1 MGEQGESVHTRHL
14 MLVEAESTPLQTE
27 KGILMKEMAMSNSET
42 EEGDMF
48 YDAVEAIEE
57 FHDAMDEYQLAE
69 KLTLDGRSQ
78 MVEVMISAD
87 DKQPDS
93 RSHTLGVKIQGV
105 NDNTSQASIM
115 EANLRQYETAAISR
129 SQRQWPID
137 GDQIQW
143 NSNITHQDN
152 NKVAT
157 ECHTQ
162 QWEPGEVPDD
172 TAQPVIKMVNTE
184 RENTYYIK
192 SRFDR
197 SSHMLLLD
205 TGCSHSVMPYHLYTT
220 LSLKCKIKYNPIH
233 NRGILAN
240 GSNVSIH
247 GIAETQFKIGTTTYI
262 HDFQLADIDGK
273 ILLGMD
279 FFRKHRCV
287 INVHRYTVQIGDQIL
302 DCCDIDGDPLIIGV
316 QAKRATVIPPQSQ
329 KMIEARMTRHTDRL
343 VEGIVEPRHQVV
355 GLMVATSLH
364 RPDGA
369 HLNIRVLNATDEDIQ
384 KPVPEG
390 WLYNQEYFVH
400 IEI

>member
-87 DKQPDS
+87 DK
-93 RSHTLGVKIQGV
+93 H
-105 NDNTSQASIM
+105 NTSQASIM

-162 QWEPGEVPDD
+162 QWEPGGVPDD

-205 TGCSHSVMPYHLYTT
+205 TGCSHSVMPYHLSTT
-220 LSLKCKIKYNPIH
+220 LSLKCKI
-233 NRGILAN
+233 
-240 GSNVSIH
+240 
-247 GIAETQFKIGTTTYI
+247 
-262 HDFQLADIDGK
+262 
-273 ILLGMD
+273 
-279 FFRKHRCV
+279 
-287 INVHRYTVQIGDQIL
+287 
-302 DCCDIDGDPLIIGV
+302 
-316 QAKRATVIPPQSQ
+316 KRATVIPPQSQ

-384 KPVPEG
+384 KPVLEG